1 MQNVEKKFFTSKKV
15 GEIYTKNLHHWVSLS
30 NKMLQQ
36 QCTSISK
43 LRLVARKSLHEW
55 ISCNHWVLHLVGD
68 CVLGIYLTNTI

>member
-1 MQNVEKKFFTSKKV
+1 MLKKNFLRPKKW
-15 GEIYTKNLHHWVSLS
+15 GKYTQKNLHHWVSLS

-43 LRLVARKSLHEW
+43 LRLVAGKSLHEW